1 MKSIISKLTINFSH
15 SDVNE
20 ESQIIG
26 PDKIITFKKMKLLIK
41 RQWSL
46 SFQIS
51 RCIFHIQMK
60 MGNHKSL
67 VETKSSHLR
76 KITTVRRDLNEVYH
90 FKTHDKFF
98 TFRCKWGITNHWS
111 RQNHH
116 IQKKQLLIKRQ
127 WSLSFQI
134 SRCIFHIQMKMG
146 NHKSLVET
154 KSSHLRKIT
163 TVRRD
168 LNEVYHFK
176 THDKFFTFRCKW
188 GITNHWS
195 RQNHHIQK
203 KQLLIKRQWSLSFQI
218 SRCIFHIQMKMG
230 IINHWSRQNH
240 HI

>member
-15 SDVNE
+15 SDENG

-26 PDKIITFKKMKLLIK
+26 PDKIITFKKQQLLIK

-60 MGNHKSL
+60 MRNHKSL

-116 IQKKQLLIKRQ
+116 IQKKTTAHQTSMKSI
-127 WSLSFQI
+127 I
-134 SRCIFHIQMKMG
+134 SNFTMYFSYSDENG
-146 NHKSLVET
+146 DHKSLVET

-176 THDKFFTFRCKW
+176 THDKFFTFRWKW
-188 GITNHWS
+188 
-195 RQNHHIQK
+195 
-203 KQLLIKRQWSLSFQI
+203 
-218 SRCIFHIQMKMG
+218 G